1 MFGLKYRFF
10 RDVITILKYLKAFH
24 AEVERRQV
32 MDMWREG
39 SGRKIVSTRSKKCCE
54 CELVMGAVILS
65 RSGLQFGCVK
75 STHHTSAYCREAPVL
90 DRRWHLLTTRVLPPL
105 NSMSL

>member
-1 MFGLKYRFF
+1 MFGLKYRRFF

-39 SGRKIVSTRSKKCCE
+39 SGRKIV
-54 CELVMGAVILS
+54 L
-65 RSGLQFGCVK
+65 
-75 STHHTSAYCREAPVL
+75 
-90 DRRWHLLTTRVLPPL
+90 
-105 NSMSL
+105 